1 MGLPDKH
8 VGFRC
13 PQDLRDRLERAAKR
27 ARYRKLSPYILDLLR
42 EHLERVEAKVDDEIE
57 APRPGGQ
64 RIEFRR

>member
-1 MGLPDKH
+1 
-8 VGFRC
+8 
-13 PQDLRDRLERAAKR
+13 LERAAKR